1 MSKFEE
7 LVRLFNAPKVNSG
20 EEYDYH
26 YVQHNGNYT
35 LQSFNKSAMFVLP
48 PKPEIGTTIYFSDHD
63 GSTKWFPVKIHRNGN
78 LIMGEAEHMS
88 CDVSNVMFKM
98 VFVGGFLGWQVLT
111 DSRFTQKS
119 KRTTA

>member
-1 MSKFEE
+1 MNKFQN
-7 LVRLFNAPKVNSG
+7 LVNLFNAPKIISG

-26 YVQHNGNYT
+26 YVTHNGQYT
-35 LQSFNKSAMFVLP
+35 LQSFDKSAMFVLP

-63 GSTKWFPVKIHRNGN
+63 GATKWFPVTIHRNGN
-78 LIMGEAEHMS
+78 LIMGEPDHMT

-98 VFVGGFLGWQVLT
+98 VFTGGYIGWQVLT

-119 KRTTA
+119 TRTTV